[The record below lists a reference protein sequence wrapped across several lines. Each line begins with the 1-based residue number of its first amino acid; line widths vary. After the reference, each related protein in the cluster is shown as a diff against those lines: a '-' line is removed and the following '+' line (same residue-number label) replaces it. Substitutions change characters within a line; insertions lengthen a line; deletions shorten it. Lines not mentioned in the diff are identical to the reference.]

1 MGKKRCL
8 YCGKLITNDKTYCDI
23 QCKDNYNNFEQY
35 ASKRTKAFIISLSI
49 AMIIIFLGII
59 LMAARKELG
68 VVMSI
73 IGGVGVFGTFIV
85 LPFGTPET
93 VKLLGVKKTTLIVR
107 IVAFLMLIW
116 ILIPFLRKSIF

>member
-35 ASKRTKAFIISLSI
+35 ASKRTKAFLISLSI

-59 LMAARKELG
+59 LMAARKEIG
-68 VVMSI
+68 VIMSI

-107 IVAFLMLIW
+107 IVALVMLIW
-116 ILIPFLRKSIF
+116 ILVPFLKDAIF

>member
-59 LMAARKELG
+59 LMAARKEIG
-68 VVMSI
+68 VIMSI

-107 IVAFLMLIW
+107 IVALVMLIW
-116 ILIPFLRKSIF
+116 ILVPFLKDAIF